1 MTRIKHIN
9 QLWSFNMRSY
19 YDIKYCK
26 SGFNLLPQSQS
37 NFPLFAQ
44 AAMLLFSVFILIG
57 IRGKDI
63 RFIIGAIR

>member
-1 MTRIKHIN
+1 
-9 QLWSFNMRSY
+9 MRSY